1 MSKNLDELLNYDGL
15 HEAEKLTGISYKEDD
30 STSALGLLLSIQNN
44 KAKEEALTSR
54 GDTHFG
60 RDMAW
65 MREFL
70 PSLGFAL
77 IHKHDFMS
85 AIGYCDTT
93 SYAECVEFY
102 WHPEGI
108 LFKLESYCGER
119 MNTCN
124 AYFNWESHDPR
135 DAYLRGAS
143 GGLNNGVMVGHI
155 DGREGFAYFLENAR
169 KNGKFLAKWVERPFL
184 WLLTYDEPKVEG
196 YDYNAINAARFAQ
209 FPQHVQD
216 AMGA

>member
-1 MSKNLDELLNYDGL
+1 MSKELDDLLKFDGL
-15 HEAEKLTGISYKEDD
+15 QQAENLTGKSYKEDD
-30 STSALGLLLSIQNN
+30 TTNALGFMLAMHNN
-44 KAKEEALTSR
+44 AAKVEALKSR

-70 PSLGFAL
+70 PSQGFEL

-85 AIGYCDTT
+85 RQSYGDTQ

-108 LFKLESYCGER
+108 LFKLESYCETS

-124 AYFNWESHDPR
+124 AYFNWKSHDPR
-135 DAYLRGAS
+135 NAYFPGAS

-169 KNGKFLAKWVERPFL
+169 QKGEFVAKWVERPFL
-184 WLLTYDEPKVEG
+184 WLLTYDDPKTDG
-196 YDYNAINAARFAQ
+196 YDYNAINAARIAA

>member
-15 HEAEKLTGISYKEDD
+15 HEAEKLTGNSYKEDD
-30 STSALGLLLSIQNN
+30 STSALGLLLSIQ
-44 KAKEEALTSR
+44 
-54 GDTHFG
+54 
-60 RDMAW
+60 
-65 MREFL
+65 
-70 PSLGFAL
+70 
-77 IHKHDFMS
+77 
-85 AIGYCDTT
+85 
-93 SYAECVEFY
+93 
-102 WHPEGI
+102 
-108 LFKLESYCGER
+108 
-119 MNTCN
+119 
-124 AYFNWESHDPR
+124 
-135 DAYLRGAS
+135 
-143 GGLNNGVMVGHI
+143 NNGVMVGHI